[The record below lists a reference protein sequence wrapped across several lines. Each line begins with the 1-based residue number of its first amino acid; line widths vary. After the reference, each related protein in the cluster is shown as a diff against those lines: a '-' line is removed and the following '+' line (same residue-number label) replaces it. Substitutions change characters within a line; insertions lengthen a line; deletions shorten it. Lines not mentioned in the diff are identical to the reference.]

1 MHKLTLW
8 LLKLVAAP
16 LARYAERHFVLYL
29 DLGGDAPPPPDYT
42 PVADASREAAEI
54 AARLGRDQLD
64 EARRQ
69 YEQNMSIARPVVDAQ
84 LDIMRQTTE
93 QGRDYYEYGKTFR
106 PLEQQML
113 SQAAGGLTAR
123 DIVRM
128 GIKGISPA
136 DALRQVSNFVPARG
150 SVGGAGAM
158 NTAWDA
164 YWQAIE
170 PGKSMDFAGGK
181 LARNDD
187 GSATYTSPTGR
198 TYTYDRETPFSE
210 VARMNPEIAKEWQ
223 KTFAYKKAGQT
234 GGTTGGTA
242 PAPAPMPPHAP
253 PSPGYTPPASGGA
266 PAAPPVVEAPIDGE
280 FAAATPLLRFASAAD
295 RRQPGARFAQS
306 GINIWG

>member
-29 DLGGDAPPPPDYT
+29 DLGGDAPPPPDYK
-42 PVADASREAAEI
+42 PVADASRESAEI

-123 DIVRM
+123 DIVRL
-128 GIKGISPA
+128 GVSGVSPA
-136 DALRQVSNFVPARG
+136 DAVRKVSNYVPARG

-158 NTAWDA
+158 NTAWDS

-181 LARNDD
+181 LTRNDD
-187 GSATYTSPTGR
+187 GSATYTNATGR

-223 KTFAYKKAGQT
+223 KDFAYKKA
-234 GGTTGGTA
+234 A
-242 PAPAPMPPHAP
+242 PAPTTGPQ
-253 PSPGYTPPASGGA
+253 A
-266 PAAPPVVEAPIDGE
+266 PAPQQGTPADVPPTGAQQDGEATPVV
-280 FAAATPLLRFASAAD
+280 PLLRFASAAD
-295 RRQPGARFAQS
+295 RRPPGSRFAQS

>member
-42 PVADASREAAEI
+42 PVADASRESAEI
-54 AARLGRDQLD
+54 AARLGRDQLE

-181 LARNDD
+181 LTRNDD
-187 GSATYTSPTGR
+187 GSATYTNATGR

-223 KTFAYKKAGQT
+223 KDFAYKKA
-234 GGTTGGTA
+234 A
-242 PAPAPMPPHAP
+242 PAPTTGPQ
-253 PSPGYTPPASGGA
+253 A
-266 PAAPPVVEAPIDGE
+266 PAPQQGTPADVPPTGAQQDGEATPVV
-280 FAAATPLLRFASAAD
+280 PLLRFASAAD
-295 RRQPGARFAQS
+295 RRPPGSRFAKS